1 MNPTLDDLRHVLQDE
16 AAASPPPSA
25 DALVAGATARVQA
38 ARRRRTVLA
47 GAAAVLVLAG
57 GLLAGT
63 HVGRKSSE
71 PARTGPFRVV
81 EAGSDFPEY
90 SAGFKRLVVVSA
102 PALERLRGTI
112 TVPTTPGRT
121 LNVRMQCYPETITDF
136 DQRVGAKV
144 TGPSG
149 LTAKPPCGF
158 TTTALES
165 GLLGT
170 SQGTS
175 TPLSLDVFVNHAEFT
190 PGAGPS
196 FVGATISLGV
206 YESVPWSAY
215 RLPSRPAGLEKSLDY
230 AWTSPA
236 DRKAFV
242 VGPAA
247 DEDPN
252 TPQGATILGDQPGR
266 YVTVE
271 GRGPGRLKVT
281 INGKPFDGGAPA
293 GPLRDDD
300 GWLELFDFVHVGA
313 TMETATFTQ
322 GAASSGKLRIVVT
335 PEGFTGAD
343 WRVVVGNQ
351 P

>member
-1 MNPTLDDLRHVLQDE
+1 MKPTLDDLRHVLQDE
-16 AAASPPPSA
+16 AAASAAPSA

-47 GAAAVLVLAG
+47 GAAAVLVLVG

-63 HVGRKSSE
+63 HAGRNSSE

-81 EAGSDFPEY
+81 EAGTDFPEY

-102 PALERLRGTI
+102 PALERLKGTI

-121 LNVRMQCYPETITDF
+121 LNVRMQCRPETITDF

-165 GLLGT
+165 GVLGA

-175 TPLSLDVFVNHAEFT
+175 TPLDLDVFVNHAGFT

-196 FVGATISLGV
+196 FAGATITLGV

-215 RLPSRPAGLEKSLDY
+215 RLPPRPAGLERSLDY
-230 AWTSPA
+230 AWTAPA
-236 DRKAFV
+236 DRKALV

-247 DEDPN
+247 GEDPN
-252 TPQGATILGDQPGR
+252 TPRGATILGDQPGR

-281 INGKPFDGGAPA
+281 VNGKPVHGGTPA

-300 GWLELFDFVHVGA
+300 GWLEFFDFVHVG
-313 TMETATFTQ
+313 TTIETATFTQ
-322 GAASSGKLRIVVT
+322 GAVTPGKLQIAVT
-335 PEGFTGAD
+335 PEGFAGPD
-343 WRVVVGNQ
+343 WRVVVGDQ